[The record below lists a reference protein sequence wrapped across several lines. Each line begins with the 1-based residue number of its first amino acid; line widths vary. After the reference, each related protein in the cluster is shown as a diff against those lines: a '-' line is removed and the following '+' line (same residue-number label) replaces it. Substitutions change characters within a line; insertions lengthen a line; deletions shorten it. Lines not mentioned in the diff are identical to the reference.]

1 MSDENRTKLQ
11 AILGDKYDVQDM
23 IYRGGMGEIYL
34 GRHKKLGAKVAIKIM
49 IQKLTDDPELKKRFH
64 REAQLYASLRHPNII
79 HIYDFGTDDAF
90 DYMVF
95 PFIDGETLQQTLK
108 RVGRLDAKE
117 CLHIII
123 SVAKALAY
131 ANENNV
137 IHRDVKPSNIMI
149 EKNGN
154 VLIADFGIS
163 KDLKDIELTLPGT
176 VLGSPK
182 YISPE
187 QVLGKDAD
195 SRSDQ
200 YALGLIFFEMITGSY
215 PFQGTQPSALFYS
228 HVNETPKIPDDIA
241 PMIPRELV
249 DIIFKLIAK
258 DPSARFDK
266 FNGLIEVL
274 TLIQME
280 ETQIHRKDGH
290 PYGRSATKNKQGF
303 YLKSAMIVAGISIL
317 LVMEYFWIDM
327 RHTPKT
333 VPPPP
338 ETAQKTPKLP
348 MPDTPQTAVLPAQI
362 PQQPEVTGVTASAES
377 PDKPLKPLPAAPL
390 TVAEIKK
397 LLLNFGEPDESGLF
411 QISTNQQEYKIGDT
425 ISYTVKATKDCH
437 IILLDFATTDEMVLL
452 FPNQFHPD
460 TRIDAGVLYH
470 IPVQGSFD
478 VTGPAGSETV
488 AGFAADTAFDL
499 LSPSF
504 DQGPFMLVTNDNP
517 AVLERIHRQM
527 EKFKSRQFF
536 RKTIDFHII
545 TNKNSD
551 LRKEVER

>member
-1 MSDENRTKLQ
+1 MSDENRMKLQ

-95 PFIDGETLQQTLK
+95 PFIDGETLQQTLN
-108 RVGRLDAKE
+108 RVGRLDFKE

-131 ANENNV
+131 ASENNV

-187 QVLGKDAD
+187 QVLGKEAD

-200 YALGLIFFEMITGSY
+200 YALGLIFFEMITGTY

-228 HVNETPKIPDDIA
+228 HVNETPKIPDNIA
-241 PMIPRELV
+241 PLIPRELV
-249 DIIFKLIAK
+249 GIIFKLIAK

-266 FNGLIEVL
+266 FNSLIEEL

-290 PYGRSATKNKQGF
+290 PHGRSATKNKQGF
-303 YLKSAMIVAGISIL
+303 YLKSALIVAVISIL
-317 LVMEYFWIDM
+317 LVMEYFWMDM

-333 VPPPP
+333 VPPP
-338 ETAQKTPKLP
+338 EMAQKMPKPP
-348 MPDTPQTAVLPAQI
+348 MPDTPKTAALPEQV
-362 PQQPEVTGVTASAES
+362 PQPGVTGETAPPES
-377 PDKPLKPLPAAPL
+377 LDKPLKPLPAAPF
-390 TVAEIKK
+390 TVAEIKN
-397 LLLNFGEPDESGLF
+397 LLLNFGEPDESGLL
-411 QISTNQQEYKIGDT
+411 QISTNQREYKIGDT
-425 ISYTVKATKDCH
+425 ISYTVKATKACH
-437 IILLDFATTDEMVLL
+437 MILLDFATTDEIVLL

-460 TRIDAGVLYH
+460 TLIEAGVLYH

-488 AGFAADTAFDL
+488 AGFAAETAFDL

-527 EKFKSRQFF
+527 EKFKSRPLF
-536 RKTIDFHII
+536 RKTLDFHII
-545 TNKNSD
+545 TNKNAD
-551 LRKEVER
+551 LRKEIER

>member
-64 REAQLYASLRHPNII
+64 REAQLYANLRHPNII

-95 PFIDGETLQQTLK
+95 PFIDGETLQETLK

-131 ANENNV
+131 ASENNV

-187 QVLGKDAD
+187 QVLGKEAD

-200 YALGLIFFEMITGSY
+200 YALGLIFFEMITGTY

-228 HVNETPKIPDDIA
+228 HVNETPKIPDNIA
-241 PMIPRELV
+241 PLIPRELV
-249 DIIFKLIAK
+249 GIIFKLIAK
-258 DPSARFDK
+258 DPSSRFDK
-266 FNGLIEVL
+266 FNSLIEEL

-280 ETQIHRKDGH
+280 ETQIHRKNGH
-290 PYGRSATKNKQGF
+290 LHGRSATKNTPGF
-303 YLKSAMIVAGISIL
+303 YLKFALIVAGISIL
-317 LVMEYFWIDM
+317 LIMEYFWMDM

-333 VPPPP
+333 VPQQP
-338 ETAQKTPKLP
+338 ETAQKTPAPP
-348 MPDTPQTAVLPAQI
+348 M
-362 PQQPEVTGVTASAES
+362 
-377 PDKPLKPLPAAPL
+377 LKPAAPDMAQTAGL
-390 TVAEIKK
+390 PAKPTQPGVPAEMAAVDTGNETPKPAPAKPVTVAEIKK
-397 LLLNFGEPDESGLF
+397 LFLNFGKPDESGLL
-411 QISTNQQEYKIGDT
+411 QISTNQREYKIGDT
-425 ISYTVKATKDCH
+425 ISYTVTAAKACH
-437 IILLDFATTDEMVLL
+437 LILLDFATTDEMVVL

-460 TRIDAGVLYH
+460 PLIEAGVLYH
-470 IPVQGSFD
+470 IPAQGTFD
-478 VTGPAGSETV
+478 VTGPPGSETV
-488 AGFAADTAFDL
+488 AGFAAETGFDL
-499 LSPSF
+499 LRPSF
-504 DQGPFMLVTNDNP
+504 DQGPFMLVTNNNP
-517 AVLERIHRQM
+517 AVLERIRHQM
-527 EKFKSRQFF
+527 EKFKSGPIF
-536 RKTIDFHII
+536 RKTLDFYI
-545 TNKNSD
+545 SG
-551 LRKEVER
+551 E

>member
-1 MSDENRTKLQ
+1 MSEENRTKLQ

-34 GRHKKLGAKVAIKIM
+34 GRHQKLGAKVAIKIM

-131 ANENNV
+131 ASENNV
-137 IHRDVKPSNIMI
+137 IHLDVKPSNIMI

-187 QVLGKDAD
+187 QVLGKEAD

-200 YALGLIFFEMITGSY
+200 YALGLIFFEMITGTY
-215 PFQGTQPSALFYS
+215 PFQGNQPSALFYS
-228 HVNETPKIPDDIA
+228 HVNETPNIPDNIA
-241 PMIPRELV
+241 PLIPRELV
-249 DIIFKLIAK
+249 GIIFKLIAK

-266 FNGLIEVL
+266 FNSLIDEL

-290 PYGRSATKNKQGF
+290 PHGRSATKNKQGF
-303 YLKSAMIVAGISIL
+303 YLKSALIVAGISIL
-317 LVMEYFWIDM
+317 LVMEYFWMDM
-327 RHTPKT
+327 SHAPKT
-333 VPPPP
+333 VPPPDAP
-338 ETAQKTPKLP
+338 KTA
-348 MPDTPQTAVLPAQI
+348 ALPAQVR
-362 PQQPEVTGVTASAES
+362 QPGGTGETAPAES
-377 PDKPLKPLPAAPL
+377 PDETLKSLPAVPF
-390 TVAEIKK
+390 TIAEIKK
-397 LLLNFGEPDESGLF
+397 LLLNFGEPDESGLI
-411 QISTNQQEYKIGDT
+411 QISTNQREYKIGDT
-425 ISYTVKATKDCH
+425 ISYTVKATKACH
-437 IILLDFATTDEMVLL
+437 MILLDFATSDEMVLL

-460 TRIDAGVLYH
+460 TLIEAGVPYH

-478 VTGPAGSETV
+478 VTGPAGSETL
-488 AGFAADTAFDL
+488 AGFAAETAFDL

-517 AVLERIHRQM
+517 AVLERIHHQM
-527 EKFKSRQFF
+527 EKFKSGPLF
-536 RKTIDFHII
+536 RKTLDFYI
-545 TNKNSD
+545 SG
-551 LRKEVER
+551 E